1 MEALFYMMI
10 SFVSAAIFVLALY
23 RINGSVSSPKSM
35 HTIRVYALIIVII
48 SAIVGLIQEIM
59 K

>member
-1 MEALFYMMI
+1 MEVFFFMMI
-10 SFVSAAIFVLALY
+10 SFVSSAIFVLALY
-23 RINGSVSSPKSM
+23 RINGSISSPKSI
-35 HTIRVYALIIVII
+35 HAVKIYATLIAII